1 MRKWWP
7 VVFVLY
13 PLLEICSL
21 LLVGDWIGGWNTFS
35 LMILISLIG
44 AFAALYEGRKV
55 MQQARMQ
62 MNGGQI
68 PGRSF
73 VNGVCVLAGGLLL
86 LIPGFISDIVGVL
99 LILPFTRRIFEGIIL
114 KWIEAAM
121 NSGRFIMRRF

>member
-1 MRKWWP
+1 MKKWLP
-7 VVFVLY
+7 AIIILY
-13 PLLEICSL
+13 PLIEIWGIL
-21 LLVGDWIGGWNTFS
+21 IVGDWIGGWNTFS
-35 LMILISLIG
+35 LMILISLVG
-44 AFAALYEGRKV
+44 AIAALYEGRKV

-86 LIPGFISDIVGVL
+86 LLPGFISDIIGVL
-99 LILPFTRRIFEGIIL
+99 LIVPFTRRIFEGLIL

-121 NSGRFIMRRF
+121 NSGRFMMRRF